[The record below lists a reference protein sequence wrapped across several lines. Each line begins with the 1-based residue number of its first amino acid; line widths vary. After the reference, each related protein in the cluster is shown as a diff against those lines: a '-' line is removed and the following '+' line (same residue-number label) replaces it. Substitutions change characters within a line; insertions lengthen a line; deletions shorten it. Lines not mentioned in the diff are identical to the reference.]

1 LAILTAPS
9 ITVTI
14 FDVLRHRWARW
25 RRSTI
30 LGRSLV
36 TTIVVVLAVVYFGGW
51 VVALGWFYPDVV
63 AEVSPGRDPLR
74 LLNEHLLSG
83 AAGLVVARFFLQR
96 FDAGPWRAL
105 LCLPVPRATLAR
117 AMQIAS
123 ATSLLTLIPLL
134 GLAALLVRTVAAGTS
149 PLGTALWAAGVLL
162 AVAMTHFAY
171 VWLRVAWIRRRWP
184 IFLGVSAVV
193 LGLIGGDVLGV
204 TVIREVSAWLFGG
217 AQRGRVG
224 PLLVLAVGTAAL
236 ALVSTAALRR
246 YTYEGISGADRTDR
260 RRRFSFDIK
269 GRGGLSSLVF
279 LEGTLIFR
287 NRGPREQLLLG
298 GGALVFFV
306 FLIVRGALPVFSLG
320 MAPFMLGLLLP
331 VTYGQFAFAWHGDH
345 FDGLLVRV
353 LPGRLLRATLVVLTG
368 LAVGPPVLAMPVVA
382 WADSFLVVPMAAFA
396 LYHAGITVPL
406 VVWAGILGNRTW
418 VNPEQSRFTVSG
430 GSVRAVVLMALL
442 GVPPGLLA
450 SLGGI
455 PVLLSGVAALGGLG
469 LGTISLW
476 LPRLETALRHRLHE
490 MLRGFRGE
498 WLSPYEWHW

>member
-1 LAILTAPS
+1 M
-9 ITVTI
+9 TI

-25 RRSTI
+25 RRSTT

-63 AEVSPGRDPLR
+63 AEVSPGRAPLR
-74 LLNEHLLSG
+74 FLNEHLLSG

-123 ATSLLTLIPLL
+123 ATSLLTLVPLL
-134 GLAALLVRTVAAGTS
+134 SLAALLARTVAASTS
-149 PLGTALWAAGVLL
+149 PSGAALWATGALL
-162 AVAMTHFAY
+162 SVAMTHFAY

-184 IFLGVSAVV
+184 IFLGASAAV
-193 LGLIGGDVLGV
+193 LGLIGGDVLGMK
-204 TVIREVSAWLFGG
+204 VIREASAWLFGG
-217 AQRGRVG
+217 APRGRVG
-224 PLLVLAVGTAAL
+224 PLLVLTVGTAAL

-246 YTYEGISGADRTDR
+246 YTYEGVRGVERTDR

-279 LEGTLIFR
+279 LEGTLIIR

-298 GGALVFFV
+298 GGVLVFFTY
-306 FLIVRGALPVFSLG
+306 LIVRGALPVFSLG
-320 MAPFMLGLLLP
+320 MDPFMLGLLLP
-331 VTYGQFAFAWHGDH
+331 VTYGQFAFAWHGKH
-345 FDGLLVRV
+345 FEGLLVRAS
-353 LPGRLLRATLVVLTG
+353 PGRLVRATLVVLTG
-368 LAVGPPVLAMPVVA
+368 LAVAPPVLAMPVVG
-382 WADSFLVVPMAAFA
+382 WADPFFVVPMAAFA
-396 LYHAGITVPL
+396 LYHAGISVPT
-406 VVWAGILGNRTW
+406 VVWTGVLWNRDW

-430 GSVRAVVLMALL
+430 GSIRGVILMALL
-442 GVPPGLLA
+442 GLPPALFA
-450 SLGGI
+450 ALGGI
-455 PVLLSGVAALGGLG
+455 PAMLVGVASLGGLG
-469 LGTISLW
+469 LGTAPFW
-476 LPRLETALRHRLHE
+476 LSRLEAALRHRRYA

>member
-1 LAILTAPS
+1 M
-9 ITVTI
+9 TI

-25 RRSTI
+25 RRSTT

-63 AEVSPGRDPLR
+63 AEVSPGRAPLR

-96 FDAGPWRAL
+96 FDTGAWRAL
-105 LCLPVPRATLAR
+105 LCLPVRRATLAR
-117 AMQIAS
+117 AMEIAS

-134 GLAALLVRTVAAGTS
+134 GLAALLARTVAASTS
-149 PLGTALWAAGVLL
+149 PLGTALWAVGALL

-184 IFLGVSAVV
+184 IFLGASAAV

-204 TVIREVSAWLFGG
+204 TVIREASAWLFGG
-217 AQRGRVG
+217 APRGRVG

-246 YTYEGISGADRTDR
+246 YTYEGVHGADRTDR

-269 GRGGLSSLVF
+269 GRGGLSLLVF

-287 NRGPREQLLLG
+287 NRGPREQLLIG

-306 FLIVRGALPVFSLG
+306 SLIVRGALPVFSLG

-331 VTYGQFAFAWHGDH
+331 VTYGQFAFA
-345 FDGLLVRV
+345 
-353 LPGRLLRATLVVLTG
+353 
-368 LAVGPPVLAMPVVA
+368 
-382 WADSFLVVPMAAFA
+382 
-396 LYHAGITVPL
+396 
-406 VVWAGILGNRTW
+406 
-418 VNPEQSRFTVSG
+418 
-430 GSVRAVVLMALL
+430 
-442 GVPPGLLA
+442 
-450 SLGGI
+450 
-455 PVLLSGVAALGGLG
+455 
-469 LGTISLW
+469 
-476 LPRLETALRHRLHE
+476 
-490 MLRGFRGE
+490 
-498 WLSPYEWHW
+498 